1 MRKTVAHLF
10 AMAACLFFAIPGVIA
25 QTDTIAQDDLHK
37 QFDEA
42 RKKDDRAKMD
52 SCINEMRKQKD
63 KTPQRYIDEFN
74 YYVIKSY
81 SCSDLQ
87 FSDVY
92 PTMDGVTAVSE
103 IVEDGELK
111 GYSYYIES
119 YNKDYADS
127 ALTAIDNG
135 ISKHRNELSMRFG
148 KIHFLSLLKRWDDYK
163 IAILKTLDQH
173 KIKKNQQAKNPKK
186 IRDWNYPGV
195 EEPWDIVFHY
205 TILDYESKLF
215 EQCKLTKESRKN
227 DEKMTGLMRD
237 IANKMLEI
245 YPDNVVQMNIIAVTY
260 NAMDNPEDAL
270 TWLKKAHGTDP
281 QDIVVLFNL
290 LSTYNALEMKDGK
303 TGIKKAEYD
312 KEISKTLNEI
322 INYCENKGDEA
333 TKAKAEKW
341 LEELDTTEPSER
353 HYDME

>member
-1 MRKTVAHLF
+1 
-10 AMAACLFFAIPGVIA
+10 MAACLFFAIPGVIA
-25 QTDTIAQDDLHK
+25 QTDTIAQNDLHK
-37 QFDEA
+37 QFDDA
-42 RKKDDRAKMD
+42 RQKDDRAKMD

-81 SCSDLQ
+81 DCSDLQ
-87 FSDVY
+87 FSEDY
-92 PTMDGVTAVSE
+92 PTMDGVTAVSK

-127 ALTAIDNG
+127 ALTAINNG

-148 KIHFLSLLKRWDDYK
+148 KIHFLSLLKRWDDYTK
-163 IAILKTLDQH
+163 AILETLNQH
-173 KIKKNQQAKNPKK
+173 KRILESQNKKEKD
-186 IRDWNYPGV
+186 RLDWVYPGV
-195 EEPWDIVFHY
+195 EEKWDNVFHY

-215 EQCKLTKESRKN
+215 EQCELTKESRTK

-237 IANKMLEI
+237 IAKKMLTI

-260 NAMDNPEDAL
+260 NAMDQPEKAL
-270 TWLKKAHGTDP
+270 EKLKEANNTDP
-281 QDIVVLFNL
+281 KDIIVLSNL
-290 LSTYNALEMKDGK
+290 ISTYNALEMKDG
-303 TGIKKAEYD
+303 TTEAEKKAYD
-312 KEISKTLNEI
+312 EKIKACLNEI
-322 INYCENKGDEA
+322 KKYGDEA
-333 TKAKAEKW
+333 MKAKAEKW

>member
-1 MRKTVAHLF
+1 
-10 AMAACLFFAIPGVIA
+10 MAACLFFAIPGVIA

-63 KTPQRYIDEFN
+63 QTPQRYIDEFN

-119 YNKDYADS
+119 YNTVYADS
-127 ALTAIDNG
+127 AIDAIDEG
-135 ISKHRNELSMRFG
+135 IGRHRNDLSMRFG
-148 KIHFLSLLKRWDDYK
+148 KIHFLSLLQRWEDYK
-163 IAILKTLDQH
+163 KAILQTLDQH
-173 KIKKNQQAKNPKK
+173 KRILESQKNKKEKD
-186 IRDWNYPGV
+186 RLDWIYPGV
-195 EEPWDIVFHY
+195 EDPWDIVFDY

-215 EQCKLTKESRKN
+215 EQCELTKESRKN

-237 IANKMLEI
+237 IAKKMLTI

-260 NAMDNPEDAL
+260 NAMDNPKDAL
-270 TWLKKAHGTDP
+270 KWLKKANETKP
-281 QDIVVLFNL
+281 QDIIVLFNL
-290 LSTYNALEMKDGK
+290 LSTYNALEMKDG
-303 TGIKKAEYD
+303 TTETEKKAYD
-312 KEISKTLNEI
+312 EKIKVCLNEI
-322 INYCENKGDEA
+322 KNYGDDAMKE
-333 TKAKAEKW
+333 KAEKW
-341 LEELDTTEPSER
+341 LEEVDTTEPSER